1 MLRVIRSR
9 IFTSL
14 QTAVKYLDIP
24 ESCFST
30 LVSRETLS
38 ANLIDFVLEGREN
51 IPIWQKLTWFV
62 CSYCG
67 SHQIKM
73 ILILLCFLGEWSATL
88 QGEWPRTSSPP
99 GPAWKPHLSRL
110 SSPRFSSTE
119 EWGKRNNHKPIN
131 TKRWIKTFF
140 SGLELLKIENVIL
153 SWFFC
158 LKRWRFFV

>member
-1 MLRVIRSR
+1 MQASAVSPHLLVSRAFYMLRVIRSR

-110 SSPRFSSTE
+110 PSPRFSSTE
-119 EWGKRNNHKPIN
+119 EWGSEITTNLLTR
-131 TKRWIKTFF
+131 RD
-140 SGLELLKIENVIL
+140 GLRHFLVD
-153 SWFFC
+153 
-158 LKRWRFFV
+158 

>member
-1 MLRVIRSR
+1 MLKPNLFQSVSLKPDKTNTAELLESSFVCETIGSDISVFHSPRWCASFGSESSSPVSRAFYMLRVIRSR

-51 IPIWQKLTWFV
+51 IQIWQKLTWFV

-88 QGEWPRTSSPP
+88 QAEWPRTSSPP
-99 GPAWKPHLSRL
+99 GP
-110 SSPRFSSTE
+110 
-119 EWGKRNNHKPIN
+119 G
-131 TKRWIKTFF
+131 
-140 SGLELLKIENVIL
+140 
-153 SWFFC
+153 
-158 LKRWRFFV
+158 